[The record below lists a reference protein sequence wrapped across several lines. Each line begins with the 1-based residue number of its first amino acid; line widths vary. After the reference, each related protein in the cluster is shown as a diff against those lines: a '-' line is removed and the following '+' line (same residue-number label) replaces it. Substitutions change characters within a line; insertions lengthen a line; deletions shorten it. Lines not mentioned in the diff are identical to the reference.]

1 MANIALTAN
10 CFDTPTFTF
19 YDKIYDDV
27 WAARATLCTK
37 GAPGISCGD
46 SFGSTIRCQ
55 VKVGNVYAA
64 MEGTTG
70 KAGSDD
76 MYKYCMDALDNI
88 NNQCVYSNK
97 IGGNWHYG
105 KNSYWLQPI
114 VIGAKQ

>member
-1 MANIALTAN
+1 MFQIPRSIGFYLVGLIAMANIALTAN

-76 MYKYCMDALDNI
+76 MYKYCMVHNSLRCAAA
-88 NNQCVYSNK
+88 CVIYD
-97 IGGNWHYG
+97 
-105 KNSYWLQPI
+105 
-114 VIGAKQ
+114 

>member
-10 CFDTPTFTF
+10 CFDTPKWTF
-19 YDKIYDDV
+19 YDKMYDDV
-27 WAARATLCTK
+27 WGARSTLCTR
-37 GAPGISCGD
+37 GAPGIECGD
-46 SFGSTIRCQ
+46 GFGSTIRCQ

-70 KAGSDD
+70 AAGLDD

-88 NNQCVYSNK
+88 NNQCVYSDK